1 MKKTETK
8 LDRVV
13 ALFGAQIVRGDYASG
28 SALPAE
34 AELCKTYELSRATLR
49 EVVKVLAAKKLI
61 NVLQHRGLSVMPK
74 EKWNYLDSD
83 VLRWVLANEE
93 DYEFIHVLLET
104 RCVVEP
110 AIAEWA
116 AQRATAAD
124 LVDLESALNDM
135 DRFYEDKDAF
145 NLADVRFHQAL
156 ITSAHN
162 FVIEQLGE
170 AISTLQRAVFDVT
183 YFPDQTTRKITISQH
198 RKLYDAIRLK
208 NPQEARKISSI
219 MIDGVEKR
227 IAEKFFGPS
236 VRKSKTADKAR
247 LATS

>member
-1 MKKTETK
+1 MKKSVTK

-13 ALFGAQIVRGDYASG
+13 EQFGAQIVQGKYLPG
-28 SALPAE
+28 SSLPAE

-61 NVLQHRGLSVMPK
+61 NVQQHRGLLIMPR
-74 EKWNYLDSD
+74 EKWNYLDTD

-93 DYEFIHVLLET
+93 NYEFIHILLET
-104 RCVVEP
+104 RRVVEP

-116 AQRATAAD
+116 AQRATASD

-135 DRFYEDKDAF
+135 DRCYEDKNAF

-156 ITSAHN
+156 IASAHN

-183 YFPDQTTRKITISQH
+183 YFADNTTREITISQH

-208 NPQEARKISSI
+208 NSRQARKISAI
-219 MIDGVEKR
+219 MVEGVEGR
-227 IAEKFFGPS
+227 IKAKFSRELKGG
-236 VRKSKTADKAR
+236 R
-247 LATS
+247 